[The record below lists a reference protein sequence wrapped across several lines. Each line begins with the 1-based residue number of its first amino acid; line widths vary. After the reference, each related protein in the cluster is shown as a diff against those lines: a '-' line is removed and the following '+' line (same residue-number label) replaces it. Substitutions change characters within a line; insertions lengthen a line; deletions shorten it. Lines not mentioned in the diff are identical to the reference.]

1 MSSPNS
7 SPVSGPGSARWVQ
20 VPKRRRTKLVATL
33 PRDGVDEALVGRYLT
48 AGVNLVRIEVR
59 AGDRERVQQVYTA
72 VRTAAHNAR
81 NPIGV
86 IADLG
91 AVVLDEAR
99 RSDIAFLSELGVD
112 YMAVVH
118 GPDAATIS
126 DVRESL
132 PEGGTQTVLAHIT
145 TAAALTAA
153 EDLIEAADGLIIDV
167 DGEAAER
174 ADEAGGGRIAPE
186 DLPVVQRHL
195 LALARSRGRP
205 CIVTAVRSGV
215 AGAGATTDVEVA
227 DVATAVLAG
236 ADAVMLGAGTS
247 LDATIEALQVAD
259 AVARRLEADL
269 AEGSEDASVVRSA
282 DHAVV
287 AAAVQL
293 ARDLDAGAI
302 VVQPSE
308 HSGLIARALSAARP
322 GVPIVGLALTLPGML
337 QQSMLWGVIPR
348 WVRPDEL
355 GDADALATMVARQLD
370 VGGGSGRIISVDGVG
385 TPETDIPPRLTVLS
399 I

>member
-1 MSSPNS
+1 M
-7 SPVSGPGSARWVQ
+7 GTRWVQ

-33 PRDGVDEALVGRYLT
+33 QLDLVDEACISRYIQ
-48 AGVNLVRIEVR
+48 AGVNLVRIDAR
-59 AGDRERVQQVYTA
+59 AGDRDRVQQAYTA
-72 VRTAAHNAR
+72 LRTAAHNAR

-91 AVVLDEAR
+91 AVVLDDDRLA
-99 RSDIAFLSELGVD
+99 DIAFLSELGVD
-112 YMAVVH
+112 YVAVAH
-118 GPDAATIS
+118 GPDAASIS
-126 DVRESL
+126 EVREAL

-145 TAAALTAA
+145 TAAALRAA

-167 DGEAAER
+167 DGEDAPNDG
-174 ADEAGGGRIAPE
+174 DEDGRIAPE

-195 LALARSRGRP
+195 LGLARGRGRP
-205 CIVTAVRSGV
+205 CIVTTAPLVKASVTGV
-215 AGAGATTDVEVA
+215 ATSAEVS

-236 ADAVMLGAGTS
+236 ADAVMLGAEPS
-247 LDATIEALQVAD
+247 VDATVEALQVAD
-259 AVARRLEADL
+259 RVARRLEADL
-269 AEGSEDASVVRSA
+269 VDDDEGASVVRSA
-282 DHAVV
+282 DQAVV

-308 HSGLIARALSAARP
+308 QSGLMARALSAARP
-322 GVPIVGLALTLPGML
+322 DVPIVGLALSLPAML

-355 GDADALATMVARQLD
+355 GDADALAAMVATQLD
-370 VGGGSGRIISVDGVG
+370 LGGPSGRVISLEGGGAPDA
-385 TPETDIPPRLTVLS
+385 ETPPRLTVLAV
-399 I
+399 